1 MQIKKESKKKIK
13 KGRVVFTL
21 EAPEAKEVSLVGD
34 FNDWNAKKHPM
45 KRNRKGDLEKIVML
59 PPGTYEYKYLVD
71 GQWRNDPRNDAF
83 SYNCFGTQNNV
94 VTVGPK

>member
-1 MQIKKESKKKIK
+1 MKIKEKSKEKIK

-21 EAPEAKEVSLVGD
+21 EAPKANEASLVGD

-45 KRNRKGDLEKIVML
+45 KRHGKGDWEKIVIL
-59 PPGTYEYKYLVD
+59 PPGKYEYKYLVD

-83 SYNCFGTQNNV
+83 SHNCFGTQNNV
-94 VTVGPK
+94 MTIGPK